1 MKKGDK
7 ILVLG
12 EANEVFEVM
21 EVTQN
26 GSIILDT
33 GFLEP
38 REKCFKIPDSFIK
51 YIKTVTTRTLP
62 IELAME
68 VFNDGE

>member
-1 MKKGDK
+1 MKKGDR

-12 EANEVFEVM
+12 EANEVFEVE

-26 GSIILDT
+26 GNIILDT

-38 REKCFKIPDSFIK
+38 REKCFRIPDHFKDNIITK
-51 YIKTVTTRTLP
+51 TTRTLP
-62 IELAME
+62 MELAMK
-68 VFNDGE
+68 VFGAD

>member
-1 MKKGDK
+1 MKEGDR

-12 EANEVFEVM
+12 EANEVFEVV
-21 EVTQN
+21 EVMQN
-26 GSIILDT
+26 GNIILDT

-38 REKCFKIPDSFIK
+38 REKCFKIPDHFADEI
-51 YIKTVTTRTLP
+51 TTRTTRTLP

-68 VFNDGE
+68 VFNGK